1 MSDSQPPPVRLDER
15 GLVAAVC
22 QDAATGQVLMAA
34 HMNREALRRTLETGE
49 MHFYS
54 RSRAEQWRK
63 GDTSGAVLHVES
75 ASIDCD
81 GDVLLFRVHADGPAC
96 HTGETSCFFTAL
108 TALPEFTDAAPGPGV
123 LDEVFQIIR
132 QRQRERPEGSYTAR
146 LFDQGTTRIAQ
157 KIAEEG
163 AEVALAAAT
172 GDREALAGEAADLLY
187 HLLVLLADA
196 DLRPDEV
203 WAELRRRRAG

>member
-1 MSDSQPPPVRLDER
+1 MTDATPLPVQLDER

-22 QDAATGQVLMAA
+22 QDAASGQVLMVA

-75 ASIDCD
+75 ARIDCD

-96 HTGETSCFFTAL
+96 HTGETSCFFTPL
-108 TALPEFTDAAPGPGV
+108 DALPDFADAPAGPGV
-123 LDEVFQIIR
+123 LDELFQVIR
-132 QRQRERPEGSYTAR
+132 QRRRERPEGSYTAR

-157 KIAEEG
+157 KVAEEG

-172 GDREALAGEAADLLY
+172 GDREALAGEVADLLY
-187 HLLVLLADA
+187 HALVLLADA

-203 WAELRRRRAG
+203 WAELRRRRA

>member
-1 MSDSQPPPVRLDER
+1 MSEATLPPVRLDER

-22 QDAATGQVLMAA
+22 QDAASGQVLMAA

-108 TALPEFTDAAPGPGV
+108 NALPDFADAPAGPGV
-123 LDEVFQIIR
+123 LDEVFQTVR

-146 LFDQGTTRIAQ
+146 LFDQGTKRIAQ
-157 KIAEEG
+157 KVAEEG

-172 GDREALAGEAADLLY
+172 GDREALAGEMADLLY
-187 HLLVLLADA
+187 HALVLLADA
-196 DLRPDEV
+196 DVRPDEV
-203 WAELRRRRAG
+203 WEELRRRRGG